1 MSRARTTNDETSSN
15 NGPSGPKPAWGVASP
30 ASPTTTALR
39 SVISLV
45 LGVVVFVWGTT
56 VVVGNNRT
64 TPTPS
69 ALDSWF
75 SPTWLHVG
83 NKVSAAHSAVGA
95 GVLAQSLPDIHSA
108 CEEGL
113 STY

>member
-1 MSRARTTNDETSSN
+1 MSRARPTNDETSSN
-15 NGPSGPKPAWGVASP
+15 DGPTGPKPASDAASP

-56 VVVGNNRT
+56 VVVGN
-64 TPTPS
+64 
-69 ALDSWF
+69 
-75 SPTWLHVG
+75 
-83 NKVSAAHSAVGA
+83 KVRAAYSAVGT

-108 CEEGL
+108 
-113 STY
+113 